1 MSRIFFDILKFAET
15 VVSSPAPCNGNPK
28 PTKASLWASF
38 IVVLLAIK
46 EKWSKS
52 SDRRNLA
59 AFMDLQGDR
68 NPHFYATCK
77 QYN

>member
-1 MSRIFFDILKFAET
+1 MSRFFFDILKFAET

-46 EKWSKS
+46 EKWSKAPT
-52 SDRRNLA
+52 A
-59 AFMDLQGDR
+59 AI
-68 NPHFYATCK
+68 
-77 QYN
+77 